1 MLKISKNRTG
11 TADYRMT
18 GAVGA
23 ETTLNNTGELKI
35 LKSRGND
42 KIIGG

>member
-1 MLKISKNRTG
+1 MDKVFLSKAS

-23 ETTLNNTGELKI
+23 VTTLKTRVNQKI
-35 LKSRGND
+35 LKSMG
-42 KIIGG
+42 KSISI

>member
-1 MLKISKNRTG
+1 MTKVSRHETS

-23 ETTLNNTGELKI
+23 ETTLNTRDIQKI
-35 LKSRGND
+35 RKSMGD
-42 KIIGG
+42 FVIIGE

>member
-1 MLKISKNRTG
+1 MTKVSKHNAS

-23 ETTLNNTGELKI
+23 GTTLNNTGELKI
-35 LKSRGND
+35 LKSMG
-42 KIIGG
+42 KQ